1 MNLCEICDEYSPD
14 ELCEYRESCRLY
26 NVAKEVENLRKE
38 NKELKE
44 KIDAYRISETWREN
58 PDNMGR

>member
-1 MNLCEICDEYSPD
+1 MNLCEICDEYSSD

-26 NVAKEVENLRKE
+26 NLANEVEKLRKE

-44 KIDAYRISETWREN
+44 KIGAYRISETWREN

>member
-1 MNLCEICDEYSPD
+1 MNLCEICEVYSPD

-26 NVAKEVENLRKE
+26 NLANEVENLRKE

-44 KIDAYRISETWREN
+44 KIDAYRISESWREN